1 MTAAVAFEFRRAGP
15 ADAADVRAMS
25 REAYAKWI
33 PVVGRE
39 PLPMR
44 ADYALAVVEHEV
56 DLLLADGVVVGLI
69 EMMARDDHV
78 WIENVAVV
86 PARQGEGFGR
96 RLMARAEA
104 VAVARG
110 LGCIRLLTNGSF
122 ASNVELYKRLGYR
135 VDREEPFAQG
145 GTTVYMS
152 KAIEE

>member
-1 MTAAVAFEFRRAGP
+1 MAAVFEFRRAVMP
-15 ADAADVRAMS
+15 DAGVVRAMT
-25 REAYAKWI
+25 REAYAKWV

-44 ADYALAVVEHEV
+44 ADYALAVVEHEIE
-56 DLLLADGVVVGLI
+56 LLLADSVVVGLI
-69 EMMARDDHV
+69 EMMVRDDHV

-104 VAVARG
+104 VAAARG
-110 LGCIRLLTNGSF
+110 LGYVRLLTNGLF
-122 ASNVELYKRLGYR
+122 ASNVVLYQRLGYR

-152 KAIEE
+152 KTVE

>member
-1 MTAAVAFEFRRAGP
+1 MTAAVGFEFRRAGP

-25 REAYAKWI
+25 REAYAKWV

-104 VAVARG
+104 VAVAREIG
-110 LGCIRLLTNGSF
+110 R
-122 ASNVELYKRLGYR
+122 AHV
-135 VDREEPFAQG
+135 
-145 GTTVYMS
+145 
-152 KAIEE
+152 